1 METHKEKPV
10 ESKSG
15 SSIQT
20 APSWTWRILILIFII
35 LCLSGW
41 MVSCNWEKTDD
52 STTNS
57 NTPEVS
63 YKEVLELMDYGYV
76 GNNKTEW
83 ITPKVNYKFKLRSEG
98 HAYFVQFSTE
108 NGGWTKKILIPAEG
122 DMDITIPSEA
132 TQGVLRITPGPNET
146 REFRV
151 QLYRKRNIKN

>member
-63 YKEVLELMDYGYV
+63 YKEVLELKFDGY
-76 GNNKTEW
+76 
-83 ITPKVNYKFKLRSEG
+83 TPCNPNIDYKFEL
-98 HAYFVQFSTE
+98 
-108 NGGWTKKILIPAEG
+108 
-122 DMDITIPSEA
+122 D
-132 TQGVLRITPGPNET
+132 TQGDPIYLKFPGVNTLVYYSGKGTIKVPPRNFGPVEITSLNPKKQVRVRIWK
-146 REFRV
+146 V
-151 QLYRKRNIKN
+151 INIKN